1 MRGTFRLNW
10 ERAVRDRGLLFLLA
24 SALALP
30 AEAMAATYV
39 VVIEQM
45 RFEPPA
51 LTVTRGDR
59 VVWVNKDLF
68 PHTATAD
75 KKAFDSHDISPDA
88 SWSYVARDAGSYAYS
103 CTLHPTMHAI
113 LNVR

>member
-1 MRGTFRLNW
+1 MR
-10 ERAVRDRGLLFLLA
+10 LLA
-24 SALALP
+24 CLMGVLVLHVD
-30 AEAMAATYV
+30 AMAATYV

-45 RFEPPA
+45 RFNPAA
-51 LTVTRGDR
+51 LTVARGDR

-75 KKAFDSHDISPDA
+75 AKAFDSHDIAPDA
-88 SWSYVARDAGSYAYS
+88 SWSYVASKVGRYAYS
-103 CTLHPTMHAI
+103 CTLHPTMHAV

>member
-1 MRGTFRLNW
+1 M
-10 ERAVRDRGLLFLLA
+10 
-24 SALALP
+24 LALSS
-30 AEAMAATYV
+30 EAMAATFV

-51 LTVTRGDR
+51 LTIARGDR

-75 KKAFDSHDISPDA
+75 KKAFDSHDIAPDA
-88 SWSYVARDAGSYAYS
+88 SWSFVARDAGSYAYS

>member
-1 MRGTFRLNW
+1 MR
-10 ERAVRDRGLLFLLA
+10 LFAWLIGA
-24 SALALP
+24 FMLP
-30 AEAMAATYV
+30 VDAMAATYV

-45 RFEPPA
+45 RFQPAA
-51 LTVTRGDR
+51 LTVARGDR

-75 KKAFDSHDISPDA
+75 AKAFDSQAIAPDA
-88 SWSYVARDAGSYAYS
+88 SWSYVARDTGHYAYS
-103 CTLHPTMHAI
+103 CTLHPTMHAV